1 MSTSTYEQSEL
12 NQGKRY
18 AKRCKYDKELISSI
32 IRATPLV
39 HVSFNAP
46 FQDDAHAGF
55 PTILPMLGAMGTYTP
70 KSAPG
75 SFNNDVEPEAAIY
88 LHGSSTAR
96 LSRLTSA
103 SAGLKVCISATKLDG
118 YVLALTPFNHSCNYR
133 SAVIFGHAQLVK
145 DEDEI
150 LYAMELITNTMIPD
164 RWDNSRTP
172 PTKSEVTATG
182 ILRVAIESA
191 SAKVRT
197 GMPHDDRKDAKDES
211 LTARV
216 WTGVVPVSERLED
229 PVASPQNRVEKL
241 PGYIDGWVKQAN
253 ARSQAEVGKSLEE

>member
-1 MSTSTYEQSEL
+1 M
-12 NQGKRY
+12 
-18 AKRCKYDKELISSI
+18 
-32 IRATPLV
+32 

-55 PTILPMLGAMGTYTP
+55 PTILPMLGAIGTYIP

-75 SFNNDVEPEAAIY
+75 SFNNDDIELEAAVY
-88 LHGSSTAR
+88 LHGSSAAR
-96 LSRLTSA
+96 LSRLTGA
-103 SAGLKVCISATKLDG
+103 SAEGLKVCISATKLDG

-133 SAVIFGHAQLVK
+133 SAVIFGHAHLVK
-145 DEDEI
+145 DESEI
-150 LYAMELITNTMIPD
+150 LYAMELITNTMIPG

-172 PTKSEVTATG
+172 PTKSEITATG
-182 ILRVAIESA
+182 ILKVTIESA

-216 WTGVVPVSERLED
+216 WTGVVPVSETLVD
-229 PVASPQNRVEKL
+229 PVASPENRVERL

-253 ARSQAEVGKSLEE
+253 ARSQADVARSLDE